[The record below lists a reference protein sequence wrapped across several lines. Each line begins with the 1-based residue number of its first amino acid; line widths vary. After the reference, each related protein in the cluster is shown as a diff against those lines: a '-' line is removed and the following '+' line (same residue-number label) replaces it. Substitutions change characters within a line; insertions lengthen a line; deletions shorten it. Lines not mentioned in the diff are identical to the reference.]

1 MWSKPATTNN
11 YARKA
16 VLVSAIGFGLDGFD
30 LLIISFALPGIIA
43 SFHLT
48 EVKAGW
54 LATLTLIG
62 AAIGGT
68 AAGVLADRFGRV
80 RVLTW
85 TVVFFAVFT
94 GLGAL
99 ARGYVDFAVYRFL
112 AGLGLGG
119 EFGVGMA
126 LAAEAV
132 SGPRR
137 ARATSLVAVGCQ
149 LGVLT
154 AALIAAPIVN
164 TVGWRGLFVV
174 GALPAVIA
182 MIFRL
187 MLPEPPM
194 FLERERASAREAL
207 RLLFNERA
215 TVAMLVLTVA
225 QNFGYYGVLVWL
237 PHYLSDS
244 RGLGLTKGSLWTA
257 VTVLGMIAGIVVFG
271 QLADRFGRRPAL
283 WLYQAGAVVSV
294 LVYSQLTQPAALL
307 AGGFV
312 VGAFANGMVGGLGAL
327 LAELYPTAVRATAQN
342 LLFNVGRGIGGL
354 APVLIAA
361 LATRHGFQFA
371 LALLPIIYVM
381 EAAVVPLLPERRG
394 LALH

>member
-1 MWSKPATTNN
+1 MWSRRATTSN

-16 VLVSAIGFGLDGFD
+16 ILVSALGFGLDGFD

-43 SFHLT
+43 SFHLST
-48 EVKAGW
+48 VKAGW

-99 ARGYVDFAVYRFL
+99 AHGYFDFAVYRFL

-119 EFGVGMA
+119 EFGIGMA

-132 SGPRR
+132 AGPRR

-154 AALIAAPIVN
+154 AALIAAPIIN

-174 GALPAVIA
+174 GTLPAVIA
-182 MIFRL
+182 MMFRL

-194 FLERERASAREAL
+194 FLERQRAAARESL
-207 RLLFNERA
+207 RLLFKDRA
-215 TVAMLVLTVA
+215 TAAMLVLTVA

-237 PHYLSDS
+237 PHYLSES

-257 VTVLGMIAGIVVFG
+257 VTVLGMIAGILVFG

-283 WLYQAGAVVSV
+283 WLYQAGAAGSV
-294 LVYSQLTQPAALL
+294 LIYSQLTHPAALL

-312 VGAFANGMVGGLGAL
+312 VGGFANGMVGGLGAL
-327 LAELYPTAVRATAQN
+327 LAELYPTAIRATAQN

-361 LATRHGFQFA
+361 VATSHGFQFA
-371 LALLPIIYVM
+371 LALLPTIYVI
-381 EAAVVPLLPERRG
+381 EAAVVALIPERRG
-394 LALH
+394 AVLT